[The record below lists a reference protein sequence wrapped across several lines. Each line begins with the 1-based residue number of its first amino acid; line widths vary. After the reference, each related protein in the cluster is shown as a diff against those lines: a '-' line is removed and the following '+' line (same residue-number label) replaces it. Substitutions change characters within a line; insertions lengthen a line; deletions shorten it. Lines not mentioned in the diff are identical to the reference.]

1 MRISHVLARKGS
13 NVVSVWSTR
22 AIKDVIALFDER
34 NIASV
39 VITEPGETA
48 AVGIASDRS
57 IIHALAHGGLA
68 AMDWPIVRAAR
79 TPVPTCTPENSVSDV
94 LRRMTDDRV
103 RHMVVMDGPRLAGV
117 VSIGDLV
124 KIRLEDAEIEGR
136 VLRERALSR
145 MALES

>member
-13 NVVSVWSTR
+13 QVVSVWSTR
-22 AIKDVIALFDER
+22 AIRDVIALFDER

-39 VITEPGETA
+39 VVTEPGETA

-57 IIHALAHGGLA
+57 IIHALARGGVSAL
-68 AMDWPIVRAAR
+68 DQPITHAAR
-79 TPVPTCTPENSVSDV
+79 APVPTCKHDDRVSEV

-103 RHMVVMDGPRLAGV
+103 RHMVVMDGPRLAGL

-136 VLRERALSR
+136 VLRERALSQ

>member
-1 MRISHVLARKGS
+1 MRISHVLTRKGS
-13 NVVSVWSTR
+13 NVVSVWRTR

-39 VITEPGETA
+39 LITEPGETA
-48 AVGIASDRS
+48 PVGIASDRS
-57 IIHALAHGGLA
+57 IIHALARGGA
-68 AMDWPIVRAAR
+68 AALDQPISTASRPV
-79 TPVPTCTPENSVSDV
+79 VPTCRPDDRVSEV

-103 RHMVVMDGPRLAGV
+103 RHMVVMDGPRIAGL

-136 VLRERALSR
+136 VLRERALSQ
-145 MALES
+145 MASEA

>member
-13 NVVSVWSTR
+13 QVVSVWSTR
-22 AIKDVIALFDER
+22 AIRDVIALFDER

-39 VITEPGETA
+39 VVTEPGETA

-57 IIHALAHGGLA
+57 IIHALARGGVSAL
-68 AMDWPIVRAAR
+68 DQPITHAAR
-79 TPVPTCTPENSVSDV
+79 APVPTCKPDDRVSDV

-103 RHMVVMDGPRLAGV
+103 RHMVVMDGPRLAGL

-136 VLRERALSR
+136 VLRERALSQ

>member
-13 NVVSVWSTR
+13 QVVSVWRTR

-39 VITEPGETA
+39 MVTEPGDTA
-48 AVGIASDRS
+48 PLGIASDRS
-57 IIHALAHGGLA
+57 IIHALARGGNA
-68 AMDWPIVRAAR
+68 ALDEPISTATRS
-79 TPVPTCTPENSVSDV
+79 PVPTCQPDERVSDV

-103 RHMVVMDGPRLAGV
+103 RHMLVMDGSRVAGI

-136 VLRERALSR
+136 VLRERALGQIV
-145 MALES
+145 AET